1 MAALEELR
9 ERLDVIDDQ
18 IVRLYEE
25 RMKVCEEVGAYKV
38 QSGKRVLDRQREKNK
53 LTDVADRKSVV

>member
-25 RMKVCEEVGAYKV
+25 RMKVCEEVGGNFCA
-38 QSGKRVLDRQREKNK
+38 S
-53 LTDVADRKSVV
+53 SSP